1 MCKKKQLQEP
11 VEILDSFFQ
20 EAPAEAKPL
29 WFLGKSL
36 EVLSEADLAAFAPGW
51 ETARG
56 CKIEHQCAKE
66 YGIGCLELAEKQKP
80 MKPEMGNMTTICPE
94 CAAHW
99 KRYYE
104 YCPDCGQKIAWED
117 RRTPND

>member
-1 MCKKKQLQEP
+1 MKKLFISQPMRGKTDEEILKTKEEVIRCAEKQLQEP

-66 YGIGCLELAEKQKP
+66 YGIGCLEMADEEKENEK
-80 MKPEMGNMTTICPE
+80 EV
-94 CAAHW
+94 
-99 KRYYE
+99 
-104 YCPDCGQKIAWED
+104 
-117 RRTPND
+117 

>member
-1 MCKKKQLQEP
+1 MNRLTHERVNGIKTGYWSPGKKQDL
-11 VEILDSFFQ
+11 VDRL
-20 EAPAEAKPL
+20 AEYEDTGLTP
-29 WFLGKSL
+29 
-36 EVLSEADLAAFAPGW
+36 EQV
-51 ETARG
+51 R
-56 CKIEHQCAKE
+56 
-66 YGIGCLELAEKQKP
+66 ELAEKQKP

-117 RRTPND
+117 